1 MEATEEI
8 LGIHDIVASE
18 VCDGPLDRLNDGV
31 QTISLRED
39 LIALK
44 TQRGNLAALPADY
57 LPNLD
62 QTQAHLSQQ
71 QDALEPT

>member
-8 LGIHDIVASE
+8 LGIHDIIASE
-18 VCDGPLDRLNDGV
+18 VCDGPLDRLDDGV

-62 QTQAHLSQQ
+62 QAQAHLSQQ